1 VAGNYDGGDDAGFG
15 SEFTQSKENDLKP
28 KAGEADIEQKT
39 AEKETKKQRSTAE
52 GNLTLQGENSYEGA
66 EPEAAKELGVSRK
79 TYYQWE
85 QRGLDA
91 MLKALQEKEPGRP
104 QTAPLKKQ
112 EKKLQK
118 LLSDQQKE
126 LENFRQRENLIIE
139 ACNLKVL
146 LEKGELEKK

>member
-1 VAGNYDGGDDAGFG
+1 MSASAG
-15 SEFTQSKENDLKP
+15 
-28 KAGEADIEQKT
+28 
-39 AEKETKKQRSTAE
+39 
-52 GNLTLQGENSYEGA
+52 
-66 EPEAAKELGVSRK
+66 AKELGVSRK

-91 MLKALQEKEPGRP
+91 MLKALTEKAPGRP
-104 QTAPLKKQ
+104 QVSPVKKQ

-118 LLSDQQKE
+118 LVAHQQKE
-126 LENFRQRENLIIE
+126 LEKFRQRENLIVE